1 MKRQQSANASAA
13 QSPAPRAGPPSP
25 AQRSSSPPSSPRS
38 FLGHQT
44 QREMNGRRNGGT
56 PFPSSPPTGNA
67 GGGWE
72 ASPSPTSRHLQLL
85 DDLDAAN
92 HLESGSDGE
101 DVDEEG
107 DEMMSEFLDF
117 ESGGDAAGP
126 TAEGAEDDEEE
137 EDVLKGARE
146 QIERARRILD
156 REQAEAEGDEAM
168 EGVET
173 QAPLAKANGKNAIAS
188 IFDVD
193 DDDDDLFL

>member
-1 MKRQQSANASAA
+1 
-13 QSPAPRAGPPSP
+13 
-25 AQRSSSPPSSPRS
+25 
-38 FLGHQT
+38 
-44 QREMNGRRNGGT
+44 
-56 PFPSSPPTGNA
+56 
-67 GGGWE
+67 
-72 ASPSPTSRHLQLL
+72 
-85 DDLDAAN
+85 
-92 HLESGSDGE
+92 
-101 DVDEEG
+101 
-107 DEMMSEFLDF
+107 MMSEFLDF